1 MKRYPLADLDADIR
15 DHIERETQDNIERGM
30 SPEDARYAALR
41 KFGNVALAREDT
53 RAVWIPLVFEQFIQ
67 DVHYALRSLRRY
79 PGFSLAAVS
88 MLTIGL
94 GLVAG
99 GYTVFNG
106 LFIRGWA
113 VPDNTGVF
121 RVHAERAGAPTAGY
135 ISDGFSLGAYK
146 YIRANA
152 KSADYVAMTIEYFR
166 VRAEAGT
173 GGVLT
178 PGMFISHN
186 FIETIRI
193 PLQRGTGLGGVPV
206 ATAPRILISDGVW
219 RRLFGADPQI
229 VGHTA
234 WLSGVA
240 TTIVGVT
247 ARGFDG
253 LAERPLDV
261 IVDMSSASA
270 FGSMRGGTIRTS
282 DDMTCCVRLA
292 GRRRLGF
299 SGSQVREELDRLTAQ
314 YRQSVGQPALS
325 VMLGDTTPGGDIRR
339 RGAAGDVVGIALAL
353 IGAGI
358 VLVLLLT
365 CANVGNLY
373 LARSLR
379 RKREIAVRL
388 SLGASR
394 ARVVR
399 QLLTEGLVMASVAGA
414 CAALMTTGVPLVMR
428 LLEDNSTAT
437 MFASDWR
444 VAAFT
449 MAGVVVTCLLVSLAP
464 ALQTTRIVWRGAT
477 ATMTARTGHMRG
489 VVLAVQIA
497 IAAVLVLSATLLARG
512 IGHAVSA
519 PSDFALQTTTA
530 VTLER
535 PANMSFD
542 SKRENEF
549 RAALA
554 QAVKNSGVAIGMA
567 STVPAAANPTSVR
580 PAHSEIEFRCKVLA
594 LTASAFAVLDLR
606 IASGRLASDDTAAAE
621 AVINET
627 LARQMWPSETALGKT
642 LTLNRN
648 RRTYTIVGIAR
659 DAHLTSPSEVEPTVH
674 VAPYAGTPVL
684 LARTTPGLER
694 TIAALVRPLDPQLD
708 VDLMPL
714 TETLKQ
720 TLENARIG
728 AAIASGLGTVALLLA
743 IIGVFGVFSYLV
755 EERRYEIGIRLA
767 LGASPAEIGATLFR
781 ASRGAAAGGL
791 VAGLTLSAI
800 ASMSLRRF
808 LFGLSPADPVSY
820 LVVSAVLGTAAIIA
834 TAIPIARALRVDPA
848 VTLKAE

>member
-1 MKRYPLADLDADIR
+1 MKKHPLADLDADIR

-41 KFGNVALAREDT
+41 KFGNVALTREDT
-53 RAVWIPLVFEQFIQ
+53 RAVWIPVVLEQLVQ

-79 PGFSLAAVS
+79 PGFSIAAIV

-113 VPDNTGVF
+113 VPDNSRVF
-121 RVHAERAGAPTAGY
+121 IVGAERAVPPSAGY
-135 ISDGFSLGAYK
+135 VADGFSVGAYK
-146 YIRANA
+146 YVREQG
-152 KSADYVAMTIEYFR
+152 KSADYVATTIQYFR
-166 VRAEAGT
+166 VRVEPGRGGTHT
-173 GGVLT
+173 GG
-178 PGMFISHN
+178 MFVSDN
-186 FIETIRI
+186 FIETLRI
-193 PLQRGTGLGGVPV
+193 PLQLGTGFGGVPV
-206 ATAPRILISDGVW
+206 ASEPRILISDAVW
-219 RRLFGADPQI
+219 RRLFGADPNI
-229 VGHTA
+229 IGRRA
-234 WLSGVA
+234 WLTGVA
-240 TTIVGVT
+240 TTVVGVT

-253 LAERPLDV
+253 LAGRPLDA

-270 FGSMRGGTIRTS
+270 FGPNRSATTLTS
-282 DDMTCCVRLA
+282 DGTTCCLNLA
-292 GRRRLGF
+292 GRIRDDRSLQ
-299 SGSQVREELDRLTAQ
+299 QVREELNRLTAQ
-314 YRQSVGQPALS
+314 YRKSVGQPDLS
-325 VMLGDTTPGGDIRR
+325 VTLGGTAPGAGIRLSPR
-339 RGAAGDVVGIALAL
+339 RSAMRVALAL
-353 IGAGI
+353 IAAGI

-379 RKREIAVRL
+379 RQREIAVRL
-388 SLGASR
+388 SLGATR

-399 QLLTEGLVMASVAGA
+399 QLLTEGLVMASVAGV
-414 CAALMTTGVPLVMR
+414 CAFLMTAGVPLVLR
-428 LLEDNSTAT
+428 LIEDDATAT

-449 MAGVVVTCLLVSLAP
+449 AAGVILTCLVVSLAP

-489 VVLAVQIA
+489 VVLAAQIA

-519 PSDFALQTTTA
+519 PTDFALHTTTA
-530 VTLER
+530 ITLAP
-535 PANMSFD
+535 PANFD
-542 SKRENEF
+542 STRVNEF

-554 QAVKNSGVAIGMA
+554 QAVKSSNLPIGMA
-567 STVPAAANPTSVR
+567 STVPAAADQRSVR
-580 PAHSEIEFRCKVLA
+580 SADSEIEFRCKVLA
-594 LTASAFAVLDLR
+594 LTASAFAVLDLK
-606 IASGRLASDDTAAAE
+606 IASGRFASDDPAAAE

-627 LARQMWPSETALGKT
+627 LARQMWPTESALGKT
-642 LTLNRN
+642 LTLS
-648 RRTYTIVGIAR
+648 RRTYSIVGIAR
-659 DAHLTSPSEVEPTVH
+659 DAHLTSPSEIEPTVH
-674 VAPYAGTPVL
+674 VAPYAGLPVL

-694 TIAALVRPLDPQLD
+694 TITALVRPLDPQLD
-708 VDLMPL
+708 LDLMPL
-714 TETLKQ
+714 TETVKQ

-728 AAIASGLGTVALLLA
+728 AAIASGLGVVALLLA
-743 IIGVFGVFSYLV
+743 IVGVFGVFSYLV

-767 LGASPAEIGATLFR
+767 LGASPAEIGAALFL
-781 ASRGAAAGGL
+781 ASRGAVAGGL

-800 ASMSLRRF
+800 AGMSLRRF

-820 LVVSAVLGTAAIIA
+820 LVVSLVLGTAAIIA